1 VTHAITGWIGDYG
14 LYAVFV
20 LMLIDAVFPAASELV
35 MLYAGVL
42 AAGAIPGHTV
52 TLFGLH
58 IHSHAWAYVAI
69 ALAGTVGYTAGA
81 VLGWAIGFYGGRT
94 LVERR
99 GRWLHLSRE
108 RLERAE
114 GWFRRYG
121 DATAFLSRMV
131 PVVRSF
137 ISIPAG
143 IGEMPVVRYTV
154 LSFLGTVPWCF
165 GLAGAGLAAGTSWE
179 RIHHD
184 WRYAD
189 YLGIA
194 VLAILVLAVVLRVLH
209 HARTRPLRRSA

>member
-1 VTHAITGWIGDYG
+1 
-14 LYAVFV
+14 
-20 LMLIDAVFPAASELV
+20 M
-35 MLYAGVL
+35 
-42 AAGAIPGHTV
+42 
-52 TLFGLH
+52 
-58 IHSHAWAYVAI
+58 
-69 ALAGTVGYTAGA
+69 
-81 VLGWAIGFYGGRT
+81 LGWAIGFYGGRT